1 VQLKGLGIS
10 FIRIMLP
17 LPITFAVG
25 LFGQEYSLNECIQ
38 TALSHKKTIL
48 SASLEVLSA
57 EKGLKASFSG
67 VLPSI
72 QALTN
77 ASQNRFPS
85 REVIGY
91 DFNSLTDI
99 NFLDPQ
105 IPLDT
110 TVSNSFNNLSA
121 GLSLNQLIYD
131 GGRSRIQIQQAK
143 TNLDIAYLNQRL
155 VKTNVIQK
163 VIQSYYNLLQ
173 AQKLY
178 DVSEKNLEMSESQV
192 DLVEQQFELGVV
204 KKTDLLKASVA
215 NGQARVDLLNKKVN
229 YDNSRRVLFND
240 MGLQD
245 FGQKIIAV
253 DDEWVPPLI
262 PTKTEILISLKSN
275 NPSLGISK
283 QQIKIRDLSHKLAK
297 GLRRPLINSSLNYS
311 ANGENSKELF
321 DAFQDDWSLGLN
333 VSFSIPI
340 YSGNSL
346 AIQQQ
351 QTLLFKQQSEHS
363 YITLLNDLRV
373 QAELIRETLTNYT
386 EIIPI
391 NQDIVFS
398 AEEDLKLV
406 TKRYSLGSATILEVL
421 DAQVSV
427 MRSKSSLINIIHD
440 ARIQEANLNAILGI
454 LDGKYQ

>member
-1 VQLKGLGIS
+1 MLLKKLGIS
-10 FIRIMLP
+10 FKGNMLP
-17 LPITFAVG
+17 FFTAYAVS
-25 LFGQEYSLNECIQ
+25 LFGQDYSLNECIK
-38 TALSHKKTIL
+38 TALSQKKTVL

-57 EKGLKASFSG
+57 EKGVKASFSG
-67 VLPSI
+67 VLPSV
-72 QALTN
+72 QAVTN
-77 ASQNRFPS
+77 ATQSHFPS

-91 DFNSLTDI
+91 DLNSLSDI

-110 TVSNSFNNLSA
+110 TVSNSFINLSA
-121 GLSLNQLIYD
+121 GVLLSQLIYD
-131 GGRSRIQIQQAK
+131 GGRSRTQIQQAK
-143 TNLDIAYLNQRL
+143 TNLDIAKLNQRL
-155 VKTNVIQK
+155 IKTNVIQK

-173 AQKLY
+173 AKKLY

-192 DLVEQQFELGVV
+192 DLVKQQFELGAV
-204 KKTDLLKASVA
+204 KKTDLLKANVA
-215 NGQARVDLLNKKVN
+215 NGQARVDVLNKKVN
-229 YDNSRRVLFND
+229 YENSRRVLFND

-245 FGQKIIAV
+245 FGQEIIAI
-253 DDEWVPPLI
+253 DDEWIPPLI
-262 PTKTEILISLKSN
+262 PTKTEILISLKNN
-275 NPSLGISK
+275 NPSVAISK
-283 QQIKIRDLSHKLAK
+283 QQIKILDLSYKIAK
-297 GLRRPLINSSLNYS
+297 GLRKPLINSSLNYS
-311 ANGENSKELF
+311 ANGENSKELI
-321 DAFQDDWSLGLN
+321 DSFQEDWSLGLN

-346 AIQQQ
+346 SIQQQ
-351 QTLLFKQQSEHS
+351 QALLSKQQSENS

-421 DAQVSV
+421 DAQVSL

-440 ARIQEANLNAILGI
+440 ARIQEANLNAILGV